1 MVDDDRMLLVVVV
14 HLSADVKEEE
24 LFTAGESED
33 LSLVRRNV
41 RVDIGRV
48 IMIMGPQEE

>member
-1 MVDDDRMLLVVVV
+1 MVDDRMVVVVVVV
-14 HLSADVKEEE
+14 HLSADVKAEE
-24 LFTAGESED
+24 LFTGGESED